1 MASSR
6 GRERLKERQTNAKYF
21 VFGSSTPRDLSY
33 MNKIPPKFRSYDAKV
48 RAHREGPGL
57 KEYMEKA
64 RSLTRDSSS
73 ESRNWAFGSSTPR
86 DLAHMTAISSAQ
98 RVYDA
103 KSPKKSVTSPEFV
116 ATPVH
121 KRSTTA
127 PQPIQRPTAPT
138 PPKRVDDDAAS
149 EPDFVQ
155 DRVEFIADLR
165 KKKQAVKNQ
174 QQNQSHKASPVKSP
188 QKEIKEEKKMNGKVV
203 SNEESPKNA
212 VPSKTKTEQPPKFSH
227 ASELASEVHSTER
240 VPQNLHEEESATARE
255 HTVRGLKDQI
265 VVSELTEAV
274 PAKEIVIDKDGAED
288 IGKLVEQK
296 SNEILKKVENVSAEV
311 AKDLK
316 DFAKDTK
323 ASAEASIMPKVE
335 TISAKVTEGLEKAF
349 DSVDEV
355 LKKTDEATT
364 EAAEL
369 ASRLGSAITGAIA
382 ETTATTPSPT
392 KESATQSPAVGSPI
406 EPPHQQI
413 IVGETTATKT

>member
-1 MASSR
+1 
-6 GRERLKERQTNAKYF
+6 
-21 VFGSSTPRDLSY
+21 
-33 MNKIPPKFRSYDAKV
+33 
-48 RAHREGPGL
+48 
-57 KEYMEKA
+57 
-64 RSLTRDSSS
+64 
-73 ESRNWAFGSSTPR
+73 
-86 DLAHMTAISSAQ
+86 
-98 RVYDA
+98 
-103 KSPKKSVTSPEFV
+103 
-116 ATPVH
+116 
-121 KRSTTA
+121 

-174 QQNQSHKASPVKSP
+174 QQNQSHKASPDRVEFIADLRKKKQAVKNQQQNQSHKASPVKSP
-188 QKEIKEEKKMNGKVV
+188 QKEIKEEKKMNGKVERPLTMKKDGIQTRNRKM
-203 SNEESPKNA
+203 STKGKKPKTEDPNSWGSMKTAPMYDMKLMPTPYFPEESPKNA

>member
-1 MASSR
+1 MSLFGVAYYFSDVLIDGGQRLETSQIIRLITEIMSSRMSVPTRVSLQHSIQLSAFTYRKLKKSQAAVPLPIYPGTSLPISIMASSR

-33 MNKIPPKFRSYDAKV
+33 MNKIPPKFRSYDAKVRAHREGPGLKEYMEKARFHRSSEVMMPKFIPPKFRSYDAKV

-255 HTVRGLKDQI
+255 HTVRGLKDQ
-265 VVSELTEAV
+265 
-274 PAKEIVIDKDGAED
+274 
-288 IGKLVEQK
+288 
-296 SNEILKKVENVSAEV
+296 
-311 AKDLK
+311 
-316 DFAKDTK
+316 
-323 ASAEASIMPKVE
+323 
-335 TISAKVTEGLEKAF
+335 
-349 DSVDEV
+349 
-355 LKKTDEATT
+355 
-364 EAAEL
+364 
-369 ASRLGSAITGAIA
+369 
-382 ETTATTPSPT
+382 
-392 KESATQSPAVGSPI
+392 
-406 EPPHQQI
+406 
-413 IVGETTATKT
+413 

>member
-1 MASSR
+1 MV
-6 GRERLKERQTNAKYF
+6 GLKSPRPPFLVVSF
-21 VFGSSTPRDLSY
+21 VFVPFSS
-33 MNKIPPKFRSYDAKV
+33 
-48 RAHREGPGL
+48 L
-57 KEYMEKA
+57 KRTKEIV
-64 RSLTRDSSS
+64 S
-73 ESRNWAFGSSTPR
+73 F
-86 DLAHMTAISSAQ
+86 
-98 RVYDA
+98 
-103 KSPKKSVTSPEFV
+103 PKKHLRPDKHLCGGEKLSCTRWVPITRVSVLEHTYGTCHMQDFREFLLY
-116 ATPVH
+116 
-121 KRSTTA
+121 SN
-127 PQPIQRPTAPT
+127 PT
-138 PPKRVDDDAAS
+138 V
-149 EPDFVQ
+149 
-155 DRVEFIADLR
+155 I
-165 KKKQAVKNQ
+165 
-174 QQNQSHKASPVKSP
+174 
-188 QKEIKEEKKMNGKVV
+188 
-203 SNEESPKNA
+203 
-212 VPSKTKTEQPPKFSH
+212 
-227 ASELASEVHSTER
+227 SELASEVHSTER